1 MKPGLRGIFFD
12 IDDTLYST
20 TEFARRARAN
30 ALRAMIGA
38 GLRVEFSELL
48 RELEEVI
55 SEFSSNYPFHLDK
68 LVGRFGIEKY
78 QNVNPAVIVASGVVE
93 YHHTKFAEL
102 HPYPDVL
109 EVLKILSRTDLLLGV
124 ITAGIT
130 IKQAEK
136 LVRLKVVDYLAPE
149 AIFISD
155 QVGISKPNV
164 KLYLRACSES
174 GLAPQETMYVGDNPR
189 YDIDPCNRIGMVTVR
204 HSRGEKFRDVTG
216 ETEPD
221 YEINTFWDLMEI
233 LRKDFALDA

>member
-1 MKPGLRGIFFD
+1 MKSGLRGIFFD

-55 SEFSSNYPFHLDK
+55 SEFSSNYPYHLDK
-68 LVGRFGIEKY
+68 LVGRFGLEKY
-78 QNVNPAVIVASGVVE
+78 EKVNPAVIVASGVVE

-149 AIFISD
+149 AIFISE

-164 KLYLRACSES
+164 KLYLRACSEC
-174 GLAPQETMYVGDNPR
+174 GLTPDETMYVGDNPR
-189 YDIDPCNRIGMVTVR
+189 NDIDPCNRIGMVTVR
-204 HSRGEKFRDVTG
+204 HSRGEKFRNVTG

-233 LRKDFALDA
+233 LRKDFGLDA